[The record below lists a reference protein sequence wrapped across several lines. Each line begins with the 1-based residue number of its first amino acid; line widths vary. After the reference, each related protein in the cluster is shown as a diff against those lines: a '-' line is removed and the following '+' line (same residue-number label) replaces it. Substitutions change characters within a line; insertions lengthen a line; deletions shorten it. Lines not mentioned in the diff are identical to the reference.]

1 MLVHINQE
9 LVTRIR
15 YGGKVFHTGE
25 HLNGISL
32 GKGNFAK
39 KKDYGHL
46 LEIPLRLR
54 AVHLQVAAQHV
65 HTCVMNSPGTSTA
78 M

>member
-1 MLVHINQE
+1 MLAHIHEE

-15 YGGKVFHTGE
+15 HGGKVFHTGE
-25 HLNGISL
+25 HLNGMEKEL
-32 GKGNFAK
+32 CK
-39 KKDYGHL
+39 KKDEGHL

-54 AVHLQVAAQHV
+54 AVYLQVAAQHV
-65 HTCVMNSPGTSTA
+65 HTRVMNSPGTSTA